1 MKSSVPEYQDAL
13 NMLEILDINLDEF
26 LFDKY
31 LNIALDYEMENGIF
45 CNVHRLNNST
55 ISMYQT
61 TVQRRA
67 ICPILAIVTFG
78 GTPFYVLDFDGA
90 GCPTGRSSMKPRAM
104 V

>member
-1 MKSSVPEYQDAL
+1 MSEYQYAL
-13 NMLEILDINLDEF
+13 KMLEILDVNLDEF

-31 LNIALDYEMENGIF
+31 LNIALDYERENGVF

-61 TVQRRA
+61 TVPRRA

-78 GTPFYVLDFDGA
+78 ESPFYVLDFDSA